1 MYFAIIGH
9 DGPDAAVLREQFLA
23 DHLAYIEQVLG
34 ADDLIRVAGP
44 LRAEDGDCI
53 TGSLLVVEA
62 DDAARVREFVHADP
76 YYRAGVWSQVLI
88 TPFSAVAGSWV
99 GGRNW

>member
-9 DGPDAAVLREQFLA
+9 DGPDAAVLREQFLS
-23 DHLAYIEQVLG
+23 DHLAYIEHVLESE
-34 ADDLIRVAGP
+34 DLIRVAGP
-44 LRAEDGDCI
+44 LRETDGSTT

-62 DDAARVREFVHADP
+62 EEVSRVREFVHADP

-99 GGRNW
+99 GGRTW